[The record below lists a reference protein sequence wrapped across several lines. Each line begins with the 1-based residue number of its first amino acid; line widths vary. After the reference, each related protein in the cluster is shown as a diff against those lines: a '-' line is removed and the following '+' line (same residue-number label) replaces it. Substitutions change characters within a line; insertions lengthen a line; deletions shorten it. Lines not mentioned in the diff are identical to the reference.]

1 MNKVDWKK
9 SFFLYSLLFFQ
20 VSVSYADSSCNQLLK
35 RIFTNDFNTFRT
47 LSEYNQYFGGKLRP
61 RLRESSGKKK
71 VWIDMGAGSVSAQV
85 AYLNKS
91 ENPMTCIAVA
101 FKVPV
106 RIPTEK
112 FKTLRIVEGLQTPE
126 TISDLPKADL
136 ITDVMGIL
144 TYAEDQR
151 AILRSYIH
159 RLKPGG
165 SLMIYTYGADKN
177 WIKQEAVATGLVTL
191 DRGDHGEGLIFT
203 KK

>member
-1 MNKVDWKK
+1 
-9 SFFLYSLLFFQ
+9 
-20 VSVSYADSSCNQLLK
+20 
-35 RIFTNDFNTFRT
+35 
-47 LSEYNQYFGGKLRP
+47 
-61 RLRESSGKKK
+61 
-71 VWIDMGAGSVSAQV
+71 VSAQV